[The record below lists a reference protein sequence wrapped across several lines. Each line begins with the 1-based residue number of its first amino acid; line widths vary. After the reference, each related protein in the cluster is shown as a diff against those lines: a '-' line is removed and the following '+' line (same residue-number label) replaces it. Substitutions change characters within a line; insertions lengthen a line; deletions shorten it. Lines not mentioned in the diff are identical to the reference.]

1 MATERSKTLATW
13 IAIIGGSFGLHR
25 FYLHGLRDLPGWLYP
40 LPSLIGL
47 IGVIRMR
54 SLGQDDQL
62 AWVLIPW
69 LGCTISAAMLAAIVY
84 GLTSD
89 EAWNARFNP
98 EHPEARSGWAAVI
111 GVVVALLVGACVL
124 MATIAFSA
132 QRYFEFEAETSVK
145 LSARSADQPRSATTL

>member
-1 MATERSKTLATW
+1 MAIERSKTLATW
-13 IAIIGGSFGLHR
+13 IAIIGGSLGLHR
-25 FYLHGLRDLPGWLYP
+25 FYLHGLRDLPGWLHP
-40 LPSLIGL
+40 LPTLIGL
-47 IGVIRMR
+47 IGVMRMQ

-89 EAWNARFNP
+89 DAWNARFNP

>member
-1 MATERSKTLATW
+1 MR
-13 IAIIGGSFGLHR
+13 
-25 FYLHGLRDLPGWLYP
+25 P
-40 LPSLIGL
+40 LMSTP
-47 IGVIRMR
+47 
-54 SLGQDDQL
+54 
-62 AWVLIPW
+62 
-69 LGCTISAAMLAAIVY
+69 SAAMLAAIVY

-89 EAWNARFNP
+89 EAWNAQFNP
-98 EHPEARSGWAAVI
+98 EHPETRSGWAAVI